1 MAIKKRG
8 INLKYLSMLP
18 GPTNVPNRVM
28 RAMLAPIINHRSDD
42 FVELYTDVVE
52 KTQQVFETQNDIV
65 ALSASGTGAVEAG
78 VVNLVKKGDKII
90 IPVNGEFSRR
100 LSQLIEGQGGNVV
113 KLETPPGENAT
124 FDQIKEA
131 FDNNKDVK
139 AFYVVHNETSTGT
152 MVNHLDK
159 VSDLTSRNDAF
170 YVVDSV
176 SLLGGAQLPVD
187 KWNIDV
193 CMTGAQKAI
202 AAPPG
207 ISPISVSAKA
217 KKYMIENPPSTM
229 YFNLARYFKNYE
241 EVKQM
246 QDLKITNPIQRNKF
260 SQIIGEIATKQRSE
274 YLELALNHNTSSI
287 PNNRS
292 EEYDTNSFFNLSYTT
307 HHNVVACQNEYHV
320 NGDDDESGLVIETSE
335 SWNYFDNQNIQYTIA
350 NYLTTFPPK
359 DNISDGFDIDKIKKY
374 FFIRKQ
380 FREEFIRCL
389 KYFLISLYYVQM
401 ARVVFYSISFS
412 IFSQQF
418 GGNRSL
424 PLFLNSFL

>member
-1 MAIKKRG
+1 ME
-8 INLKYLSMLP
+8 YLSMLP

-42 FVELYTDVVE
+42 FVELYTDVVG
-52 KTQQVFETQNDIV
+52 KTQQVFQTQNDIV

-113 KLETPPGENAT
+113 KLQTPPGENAS

-152 MVNHLDK
+152 MVNYLDK
-159 VSDLTSRNDAF
+159 ISDLTSRNDAF

-176 SLLGGAQLPVD
+176 SILGGADLQVD

-193 CMTGAQKAI
+193 CMTGSQKAI

-217 KKYMIENPPSTM
+217 KKYMIENPPPTM
-229 YFNLARYFKNYE
+229 YFNLARYFKFYDEEKHTPFTPALPLLYAYREALTVMLEEGLQNVFKRHKVCSDSLYAGLSAMGLSPFAKEEDRSISIVALNYLE
-241 EVKQM
+241 GLEDKTFRSTLADKFKVLVAGGFG
-246 QDLKITNPIQRNKF
+246 DLKGKVFRVGCM
-260 SQIIGEIATKQRSE
+260 GEVG
-274 YLELALNHNTSSI
+274 
-287 PNNRS
+287 P
-292 EEYDTNSFFNLSYTT
+292 
-307 HHNVVACQNEYHV
+307 YHV
-320 NGDDDESGLVIETSE
+320 MRTISAILSTLSMMGYDVNAQAGLKT
-335 SWNYFDNQNIQYTIA
+335 A
-350 NYLTTFPPK
+350 
-359 DNISDGFDIDKIKKY
+359 
-374 FFIRKQ
+374 
-380 FREEFIRCL
+380 EEKL
-389 KYFLISLYYVQM
+389 KAL
-401 ARVVFYSISFS
+401 
-412 IFSQQF
+412 
-418 GGNRSL
+418 
-424 PLFLNSFL
+424 

>member
-1 MAIKKRG
+1 ME
-8 INLKYLSMLP
+8 YLSMLP

-42 FVELYTDVVE
+42 FVELYTDVVK

-90 IPVNGEFSRR
+90 IPINGEFSGR
-100 LSQLIEGQGGNVV
+100 LSQLIENQGANVI
-113 KLETPPGENAT
+113 KLETPPGQNAT

-152 MVNHLDK
+152 MVNYLDRI
-159 VSDLTSRNDAF
+159 SDLTSRNDAF

-217 KKYMIENPPSTM
+217 KKYMTANPPPTM
-229 YFNLARYFKNYE
+229 YFNLARYFKYYDEEKHTPFTPALPLLYAYREALSIMLEEGLQNVFKRHKVCSDALYSGLSAIGLSPFAKEEDRSISIVALNYLDGLE
-241 EVKQM
+241 DKTFRNT
-246 QDLKITNPIQRNKF
+246 LANKF
-260 SQIIGEIATKQRSE
+260 KVLVAGGFGNLKGKVFRVGCMGEVS
-274 YLELALNHNTSSI
+274 
-287 PNNRS
+287 P
-292 EEYDTNSFFNLSYTT
+292 
-307 HHNVVACQNEYHV
+307 YHV
-320 NGDDDESGLVIETSE
+320 MR
-335 SWNYFDNQNIQYTIA
+335 TISA
-350 NYLTTFPPK
+350 
-359 DNISDGFDIDKIKKY
+359 ISSTLAMMGYDIDAQAGLKTA
-374 FFIRKQ
+374 
-380 FREEFIRCL
+380 EEKL
-389 KYFLISLYYVQM
+389 KAL
-401 ARVVFYSISFS
+401 
-412 IFSQQF
+412 
-418 GGNRSL
+418 
-424 PLFLNSFL
+424 